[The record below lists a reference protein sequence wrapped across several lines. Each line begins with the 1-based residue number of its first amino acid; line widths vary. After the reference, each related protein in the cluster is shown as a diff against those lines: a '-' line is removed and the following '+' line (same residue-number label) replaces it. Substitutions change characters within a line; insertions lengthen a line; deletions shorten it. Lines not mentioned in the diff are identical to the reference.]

1 MLLSQNVFTLRQHFD
16 LFQYETVFA
25 FLLIEAVAGL
35 GELLSFFVDFVVL
48 VDFGLYFV
56 LEALELI
63 HIQIYSKLYE
73 YHAKLSAANLTDI
86 LYYGPFISVLAS
98 S

>member
-1 MLLSQNVFTLRQHFD
+1 MLLSQGFFTLRQHFD
-16 LFQYETVFA
+16 LFQYEAVFA
-25 FLLIEAVAGL
+25 FLLIETVAGL

-73 YHAKLSAANLTDI
+73 YHPELSTANLTDI
-86 LYYGPFISVLAS
+86 LYYGPFI
-98 S
+98 